1 MMMIDLMNPKYYFP
15 VKGEYRH
22 QYMNAEVAEA
32 VGINKE
38 NIILKLNGDVAEF
51 VDGKL
56 TDTKEHIDVD
66 DVLIDGKSQGDI
78 GELVLKDRE
87 MLGEN
92 GIVIISA
99 TLDRYT
105 KKILAGP
112 EVLTRGFI
120 YVKENQ
126 NIVDETKK
134 ICLEVINNN
143 IDIENK
149 KVDYTQIKNDVREQ
163 LGKYFYKET
172 EAKPMITVI
181 QEV

>member
-1 MMMIDLMNPKYYFP
+1 MTGVQTCALPIS

-22 QYMNAEVAEA
+22 QYMNAEVAEEL
-32 VGINKE
+32 GIPKG
-38 NIILKLNGDVAEF
+38 NILLKQNGDVVEF
-51 VDGKL
+51 VNGKL
-56 TDTKEHIDVD
+56 TNNIEHIDVD

-99 TLDRYT
+99 TIDKQT
-105 KKILAGP
+105 KKLLAGP
-112 EVLTRGFI
+112 EILTRGFI

-126 NIVDETKK
+126 DLVEETKK
-134 ICLEVINNN
+134 ICLEVIEKN
-143 IDIENK
+143 ISQEEKKIDYNK
-149 KVDYTQIKNDVREQ
+149 IKNDVRDQ
-163 LGKYFYKET
+163 LGNYFYKET
-172 EAKPMITVI
+172 EAKPMIITVI